1 MNIMKKE
8 ITLGLL
14 GLGAIALGDT
24 KDEKVIYSIKPAV
37 KGGKCTA
44 DIKGIK
50 DSEGKKLSGFKC
62 NFTGKDKELFEKSG
76 LSKLKVITIYNK
88 DTQNEILETLSKIN
102 KEETRFQF
110 DVNYII
116 REGLA
121 KDSNP
126 KPSSSVAV
134 KPASNPIKPKEISV
148 KPVPKETKVRPRITD
163 KILGKKKGSDN
174 DFILDIGALDT
185 KLRCFIPARNVRE
198 ILKRDG
204 KYIYVDCHKNLG
216 KEFLK
221 GFSNRIEIQD
231 ASLRKEIVDFIR
243 DFHNEHTDAYARYI
257 DYMDVPTDEE
267 IEKANYNEIPILV
280 VPYPNSYKKV
290 KSINDSDDKKVL
302 QILQKYQDIY
312 SSK

>member
-1 MNIMKKE
+1 MKKQ

-14 GLGAIALGDT
+14 GLGTIALGAENNTERLD
-24 KDEKVIYSIKPAV
+24 YSIKPNV

-102 KEETRFQF
+102 KEETKFRF
-110 DVNYII
+110 DVNYIV
-116 REGLA
+116 REELA
-121 KDSNP
+121 KDSSP
-126 KPSSSVAV
+126 KSSAVV
-134 KPASNPIKPKEISV
+134 KPASNPVKPKEISV
-148 KPVPKETKVRPRITD
+148 KPSPKETKIRPRITD
-163 KILGKKKGSDN
+163 KILGKKQGTDN

-204 KYIYVDCHKNLG
+204 RYIYVDCHKSLG

-267 IEKANYNEIPILV
+267 IEKANYSEIPILV
-280 VPYPNSYKKV
+280 VPYPKTYKKV
-290 KSINDSDDKKVL
+290 KHTNDSDDKKVL
-302 QILQKYQDIY
+302 RILQKYQDMY

>member
-1 MNIMKKE
+1 MKKQ

-14 GLGAIALGDT
+14 GLAATALGDT
-24 KDEKVIYSIKPAV
+24 KDEKVVYSITPKV

-44 DIKGIK
+44 DVKGIK
-50 DSEGKKLSGFKC
+50 DSEGKKLTGFKC

-88 DTQNEILETLSKIN
+88 DTQNEILNTLSKIN
-102 KEETRFQF
+102 EKETRFQF
-110 DVNYII
+110 DVNYIVQQ
-116 REGLA
+116 GLA
-121 KDSNP
+121 KDSQP
-126 KPSSSVAV
+126 KSTSAVV
-134 KPASNPIKPKEISV
+134 KPASNPVKPSKISV
-148 KPVPKETKVRPRITD
+148 KPAPNKTTRPRITD
-163 KILGKKKGSDN
+163 KFLGKRQGNDN

-185 KLRCFIPARNVRE
+185 KLRCFIPARNIRE

-204 KYIYVDCHKNLG
+204 KYIYVDCHKSLG

-267 IEKANYNEIPILV
+267 IKDANYDEIPILV
-280 VPYPNSYKKV
+280 VPYPKTYRKV
-290 KSINDSDDKKVL
+290 KNTNNSDDKEILGV
-302 QILQKYQDIY
+302 LQKYQDMY
-312 SSK
+312 SKK

>member
-1 MNIMKKE
+1 MKKQ

-14 GLGAIALGDT
+14 GLGAIALGTENNTERVD
-24 KDEKVIYSIKPAV
+24 YSIKPAV

-76 LSKLKVITIYNK
+76 LSKLKIITIYNK
-88 DTQNEILETLSKIN
+88 DTQNEILEALSKIN

-121 KDSNP
+121 KDSSP
-126 KPSSSVAV
+126 KSSSTVT
-134 KPASNPIKPKEISV
+134 SNPVKPKEISV
-148 KPVPKETKVRPRITD
+148 KPAPKEAKVRPRITD

-204 KYIYVDCHKNLG
+204 RYIYVDCHKSLG

-221 GFSNRIEIQD
+221 GFSNKIEIQD

-243 DFHNEHTDAYARYI
+243 DFHNGHTDAYARYI

-290 KSINDSDDKKVL
+290 KNTNDSDDKKVL

>member
-1 MNIMKKE
+1 MKKQ

-14 GLGAIALGDT
+14 GLGAIALGDV
-24 KDEKVIYSIKPAV
+24 KDEKVVYSIVPKV

-50 DSEGKKLSGFKC
+50 DNQGKKLSGFKC

-116 REGLA
+116 QQGLA

-126 KPSSSVAV
+126 KPSSTVV
-134 KPASNPIKPKEISV
+134 KPASNPVKPKEISV
-148 KPVPKETKVRPRITD
+148 KPAPNEKKVRPRITD
-163 KILGKKKGSDN
+163 KVLGKKQGSDN

-204 KYIYVDCHKNLG
+204 RYIYVDCHKSLG

-267 IEKANYNEIPILV
+267 IKKANYNEIPILV
-280 VPYPNSYKKV
+280 VPYPNTYKKV
-290 KSINDSDDKKVL
+290 KNTNNSDDKEVL
-302 QILQKYQDIY
+302 RILQKYQDMY

>member
-1 MNIMKKE
+1 MKKQ
-8 ITLGLL
+8 ITLVLL
-14 GLGAIALGDT
+14 GIGAIALADN

-88 DTQNEILETLSKIN
+88 DTQNEILEALSKIN

-121 KDSNP
+121 KDSSP
-126 KPSSSVAV
+126 KSSSVV
-134 KPASNPIKPKEISV
+134 ASNPVKPKEINV
-148 KPVPKETKVRPRITD
+148 KPAPKETKVRPRITD
-163 KILGKKKGSDN
+163 KILGRKQGSDN

-204 KYIYVDCHKNLG
+204 RYIYVDCHKTLG

-243 DFHNEHTDAYARYI
+243 DFHNEHTDAEARYI

-267 IEKANYNEIPILV
+267 IKKANYDEIPILV